1 MTGVLGP
8 VRSLWSPRWTP
19 RPLSG
24 EPQPTL
30 PGRQHARPCACT
42 ERAREGGLNEGGLYE
57 RPDRQKTVCRQ
68 DMGGGDFS

>member
-42 ERAREGGLNEGGLYE
+42 ERAREGGLNERRATLT
-57 RPDRQKTVCRQ
+57 DKTVCRQ
-68 DMGGGDFS
+68 DMGGEGCYFS